1 MGQSSKSMEQHG
13 HKLDDQ
19 DQCEEEHKHQSNGL
33 QLQVLFADVHL
44 DGEIM
49 GISTSVLLS

>member
-19 DQCEEEHKHQSNGL
+19 DQREEEHKHQSNGL

-44 DGEIM
+44 DGEIR